1 MVFLVDYENVNYCGL
16 EGLEFLTEEDTLK
29 IFYNDKCPKIIRKQ
43 MDEILASGCQFEIC
57 KLKVARRNGLDF
69 YIASCVGEIFAND
82 SNENVGIVSL
92 DKGFNSVLDY
102 WHARLENEKQLIK
115 CGTLAK
121 CMYSCAEKSDR
132 RVAALAKYERVS
144 LQGEYDNYIERK
156 KLEKIV
162 KHIFADLKE
171 QYLLSDIIDLVV
183 EYKSPKER
191 YTHSLKK
198 FGKTKGLDI
207 YRTLRENI
215 VLNS

>member
-1 MVFLVDYENVNYCGL
+1 
-16 EGLEFLTEEDTLK
+16 
-29 IFYNDKCPKIIRKQ
+29 
-43 MDEILASGCQFEIC
+43 
-57 KLKVARRNGLDF
+57 
-69 YIASCVGEIFAND
+69 
-82 SNENVGIVSL
+82 
-92 DKGFNSVLDY
+92 
-102 WHARLENEKQLIK
+102 
-115 CGTLAK
+115 
-121 CMYSCAEKSDR
+121 MYTFAEKSDR
-132 RVAALAKYERVS
+132 RVAALANYERVS

-191 YTHSLKK
+191 YTQSLKK

>member
-1 MVFLVDYENVNYCGL
+1 M
-16 EGLEFLTEEDTLK
+16 
-29 IFYNDKCPKIIRKQ
+29 
-43 MDEILASGCQFEIC
+43 
-57 KLKVARRNGLDF
+57 
-69 YIASCVGEIFAND
+69 
-82 SNENVGIVSL
+82 
-92 DKGFNSVLDY
+92 
-102 WHARLENEKQLIK
+102 
-115 CGTLAK
+115 
-121 CMYSCAEKSDR
+121 
-132 RVAALAKYERVS
+132 
-144 LQGEYDNYIERK
+144 QGEYDNYIERK

-191 YTHSLKK
+191 YTQSLKK